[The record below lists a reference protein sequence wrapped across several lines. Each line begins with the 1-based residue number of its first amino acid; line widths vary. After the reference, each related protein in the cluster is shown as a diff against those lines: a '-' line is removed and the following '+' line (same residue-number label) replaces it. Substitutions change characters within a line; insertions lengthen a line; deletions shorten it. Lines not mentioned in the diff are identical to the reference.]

1 MLRRVMAEDQRQQT
15 NNARLYKD
23 GFHSRSRWQVWA
35 NKPDHVKH
43 KPLLEEQTRTPLKVC
58 QHIGSEH
65 ARAPLTRKKCFQ
77 EIGIKQKCRSN
88 PVGKKNSE

>member
-1 MLRRVMAEDQRQQT
+1 MACYDAVAEDQRRQT

-23 GFHSRSRWQVWA
+23 GFHSLSRWQVWA
-35 NKPDHVKH
+35 NKRDHVKH

-65 ARAPLTRKKCFQ
+65 ARNPLHPKKKRKITGNWNKANVDQ
-77 EIGIKQKCRSN
+77 IQLVK
-88 PVGKKNSE
+88 